1 MKVKVENDERSSAIG
16 RRNVGD
22 SIRRRDV
29 GGWAVVYRE

>member
-1 MKVKVENDERSSAIG
+1 MKVKVENDERSPAIG

-29 GGWAVVYRE
+29 GGWAVVYRK

>member
-1 MKVKVENDERSSAIG
+1 MNEVPPVG

-29 GGWAVVYRE
+29 GGWAVVYRKISEA